1 MSNVNYLA
9 QFAKSF
15 NWAGFFLPKNVY
27 HDCSKL
33 YAFCRVLDDLVDEKT
48 NLELREQRFDEITNI
63 YKKTYELDNNDRKI
77 LNQNEHEL
85 IVNDMIELAY
95 NNNIKRIILDDL
107 IEGVGSDLK
116 QKVYL
121 RSVKDL
127 LVYSYRV
134 AGTVGLMMAKILGV
148 SDTRSLK
155 GAIDLG
161 IAMQLTNIARDVIED
176 KKMNRQYIKP
186 DFENIEATLKLA
198 DMFYESSY
206 TSIKKIPFKYRFAII
221 VARRV
226 YRQIGRKIIQKR
238 NMENYEKSGKI
249 YVNNFEKIYQTIL
262 SLFDLMFLYLK
273 DVESH
278 QRIREH
284 EIIREE
290 INLDERI

>member
-27 HDCSKL
+27 QDCSKL

-48 NLELREQRFDEITNI
+48 DLELREERFNEIKNI
-63 YKKTYELDNNDRKI
+63 YKKTYEIDNNDRNI
-77 LNQNEHEL
+77 LNQNEHGL
-85 IVNDMIELAY
+85 IVNDMIDLAY
-95 NNNIKRIILDDL
+95 NNNIKQIILDDL
-107 IEGVGSDLK
+107 IDGVGSDLK

-134 AGTVGLMMAKILGV
+134 AGTVGLMMAKILNV
-148 SDTRSLK
+148 NDTRSLK

-226 YRQIGRKIIQKR
+226 YREIGRKILQKR
-238 NMENYEKSGKI
+238 NIENYEKSGKI
-249 YVNNFEKIYQTIL
+249 YVNNFGKIYQTIL